1 MNILFKAYF
10 GQTKILKKFV
20 RKIHIGKDPDPEP
33 DPHPDVFK
41 SRIRI
46 RSKIV
51 RIRNT
56 AVQYLIYA
64 FNAKEVQEKS

>member
-1 MNILFKAYF
+1 MKILFIAYF
-10 GQTKILKKFV
+10 HQKKFQKKV
-20 RKIHIGKDPDPEP
+20 SRKFIRKDPD
-33 DPHPDVFK
+33 PDVFK

-56 AVQYLIYA
+56 A
-64 FNAKEVQEKS
+64 

>member
-1 MNILFKAYF
+1 MLLNFLVHEY
-10 GQTKILKKFV
+10 LKKKTF
-20 RKIHIGKDPDPEP
+20 RPKKISEEVCLKIYIGKDPD
-33 DPHPDVFK
+33 PDVFK

-56 AVQYLIYA
+56 A
-64 FNAKEVQEKS
+64 